1 MPASYGFPEALP
13 TPVLARV
20 HQYGKIALYN
30 NYDDNYDDIYDEN
43 RRGIMPKATA
53 ARFVIRSERNSAV
66 PVLRLATP
74 LARRFF
80 QICQAMV
87 ADSLAEADLVPLEYG
102 ALAYLNKQN
111 GEPGLDQ
118 AGLAARLGV
127 DRNNVG
133 VILAELEARGL
144 VERRIDSSDQRARR
158 LYLTAK
164 GEKFYQ
170 QLQPPN
176 AAANDRI
183 LAPLSPRER
192 ELLLDLLVRV
202 IQANAIYAR
211 PGAGRRRR
219 ISRPMLRDKG

>member
-1 MPASYGFPEALP
+1 MNVSK
-13 TPVLARV
+13 T
-20 HQYGKIALYN
+20 
-30 NYDDNYDDIYDEN
+30 
-43 RRGIMPKATA
+43 TA
-53 ARFVIRSERNSAV
+53 ARFIVRSERNSAI
-66 PVLRLATP
+66 PVLRAATP

-87 ADSLAEADLVPLEYG
+87 ADSLAEADLVPLQYG
-102 ALAYLNKQN
+102 ALHYLNKQT
-111 GEPGLDQ
+111 GEPGIDQ

-133 VILAELEARGL
+133 VILASLEERDL
-144 VERRIDSSDQRARR
+144 VVRRIDSRDQRARC

-164 GEKFYQ
+164 GEKLYQ
-170 QLQPPN
+170 QLLAN
-176 AAANDRI
+176 NLAANERI

-211 PGAGRRRR
+211 PGAGRRARVSRTMRR
-219 ISRPMLRDKG
+219 DEG